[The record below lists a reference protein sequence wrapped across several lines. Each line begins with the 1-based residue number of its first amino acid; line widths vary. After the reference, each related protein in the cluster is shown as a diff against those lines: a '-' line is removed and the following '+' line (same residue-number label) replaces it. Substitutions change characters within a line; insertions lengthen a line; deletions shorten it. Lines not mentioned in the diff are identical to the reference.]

1 MKALILILTTAVLL
15 MAGCQAYGTNT
26 TPEPSLH
33 IAQPTLNMLI
43 QSHCPPPRCPF
54 IQAGHS

>member
-15 MAGCQAYGTNT
+15 IAGCQAYGTNS
-26 TPEPSLH
+26 TPEPSLI
-33 IAQPTLNMLI
+33 IAQPVPKTLM
-43 QSHCPPPRCPF
+43 QHHCAPPRCPF